1 LTDPEFNTE
10 DTEEGDPRI
19 RIFDTEDA
27 AFGRE
32 WGVSDPD
39 PGTRSS
45 VSSVFSV
52 SSLISFAAMDEPS
65 SSSASRIHV
74 LPRTLADQIAAG
86 EVVERPASVVKELA
100 ENSIDAGARKIDVE
114 IEAGGRRLIRVLDD
128 GGGMTAEETRLSLLR
143 HATSKIVSPDDLWG
157 LTTFGF
163 RGEALPSIA
172 AVSRLTL
179 RTKRPGS
186 TAGFT
191 LSYEAGFETSSG
203 DVGMPDGTQIEVRDL
218 FWNTPARLKFMKS
231 EATEA
236 ANVAEAVIRL
246 ALAHPEIHFRLRGNG
261 RVVLDLPPHRD
272 MGERVRAALARRGA
286 SLLHEAQGEE
296 AGVVVRA
303 FLAAPEEASATPRST
318 FMFVAKRFV
327 RDRSLMHALGMGY
340 GELLEKGRYPMA
352 ALFVDVPGQ
361 ELDVNVHPQKLEVR
375 FARPQ
380 EVYGAVRHVVGAA
393 VARAPWL
400 PPAPLHAYTL
410 PPENLDAAVDAVGE
424 ATAPSLS
431 PARDGRGWQEPLRSL
446 PRPRPRGLAHT
457 IEGLELPSET
467 PVFQSEP
474 ESPSAAAAGFFGSL
488 EYIGQVH
495 RTYLICES
503 QDELVIVDQH
513 AAHERVTFERLRQS
527 HRQRQVVR
535 QRLLF
540 PIPIEIDEQSMT
552 AVRDG
557 AALES
562 LGQLG
567 FEVED
572 FGPLTLL
579 VRAVPDL
586 LKKVDPKPLLLDVI
600 AGLAVGEQGE
610 GAQASFDK
618 VFATMA
624 CHGALRAGDV
634 INREQALAL
643 LVQLDAVD
651 LRSHCPHGRPVL
663 LRMPVAEIEQR
674 LGRT

>member
-1 LTDPEFNTE
+1 M
-10 DTEEGDPRI
+10 
-19 RIFDTEDA
+19 
-27 AFGRE
+27 
-32 WGVSDPD
+32 S
-39 PGTRSS
+39 
-45 VSSVFSV
+45 
-52 SSLISFAAMDEPS
+52 
-65 SSSASRIHV
+65 
-74 LPRTLADQIAAG
+74 
-86 EVVERPASVVKELA
+86 
-100 ENSIDAGARKIDVE
+100 
-114 IEAGGRRLIRVLDD
+114 RLI
-128 GGGMTAEETRLSLLR
+128 
-143 HATSKIVSPDDLWG
+143 
-157 LTTFGF
+157 
-163 RGEALPSIA
+163 
-172 AVSRLTL
+172 L

-191 LSYEAGFETSSG
+191 LGYDAGIETSSG

-286 SLLHEAQGEE
+286 SLLHEAKGEE

-303 FLAAPEEASATPRST
+303 FLAAPEEAAATPRST
-318 FMFVAKRFV
+318 FLFVGKRFV
-327 RDRSLMHALGMGY
+327 RDRSLLHALGMGY

-400 PPAPLHAYTL
+400 PAAPLHAYTL
-410 PPENLDAAVDAVGE
+410 PPESLDAPVDAAGD
-424 ATAPSLS
+424 APTPMQSK
-431 PARDGRGWQEPLRSL
+431 RDGRGWQEPLRTL
-446 PRPRPRGLAHT
+446 PQARSRGLAHT
-457 IEGLELPSET
+457 VEGLDIPKEVAPDHGEAAP
-467 PVFQSEP
+467 PV
-474 ESPSAAAAGFFGSL
+474 AATGGFFASL
-488 EYIGQVH
+488 EYVGQIH

-503 QDELVIVDQH
+503 HDELVIVDQH

-527 HRQRQVVR
+527 HRQRQVAR

-540 PIPIEIDEQSMT
+540 PIPIEIDELAMA
-552 AVRDG
+552 AVREGG
-557 AALES
+557 ALSA

-572 FGPLTLL
+572 FGPKTLL
-579 VRAVPDL
+579 LRAVPDL

-600 AGLAVGEQGE
+600 LGLTSDEQGDS
-610 GAQASFDK
+610 AQAGFDK

-634 INREQALAL
+634 VSREQALAL
-643 LVQLDAVD
+643 LGQLDGVD

>member
-1 LTDPEFNTE
+1 
-10 DTEEGDPRI
+10 
-19 RIFDTEDA
+19 
-27 AFGRE
+27 
-32 WGVSDPD
+32 
-39 PGTRSS
+39 
-45 VSSVFSV
+45 
-52 SSLISFAAMDEPS
+52 
-65 SSSASRIHV
+65 
-74 LPRTLADQIAAG
+74 
-86 EVVERPASVVKELA
+86 VKELA
-100 ENSIDAGARKIDVE
+100 ENSIDAGARRIDVE
-114 IEAGGRRLIRVLDD
+114 IEAGGRRLIRVVDD
-128 GGGMTAEETRLSLLR
+128 GGGMTAEETRLALLR

-179 RTKRPGS
+179 RTKRPDS
-186 TAGFT
+186 TAGFS
-191 LSYEAGFETSSG
+191 LVYEAGFETSSG

-231 EATEA
+231 EATES

-246 ALAHPEIHFRLRGNG
+246 ALGHPEVHFRLRGNS
-261 RVVLDLPPHRD
+261 RVVLDLPPHRN
-272 MGERVRAALARRGA
+272 MAERVRAALARRGA

-303 FLAAPEEASATPRST
+303 FLAAPEESSATPRST
-318 FMFVAKRFV
+318 FMFVGKRFV
-327 RDRSLMHALGMGY
+327 RDRSLLHALGMGY

-352 ALFVDVPGQ
+352 ALFVEVPGQ

-410 PPENLDAAVDAVGE
+410 PPENLEAPVDAAGE
-424 ATAPSLS
+424 ATAPAQVRAES
-431 PARDGRGWQEPLRSL
+431 GGWQEPLRSL
-446 PRPRPRGLAHT
+446 PQSRPRGLAHT
-457 IEGLELPSET
+457 IEGLELPKET
-467 PVFQSEP
+467 SPDATTEQRAPEP
-474 ESPSAAAAGFFGSL
+474 LAVASGGFFGSL

-503 QDELVIVDQH
+503 RDELIIVDQH

-540 PIPIEIDEQSMT
+540 PIPIEIDETAMA
-552 AVRDG
+552 AVREGG
-557 AALES
+557 ALAA

-567 FEVED
+567 FEIED

-579 VRAVPDL
+579 LRAVPDL

-600 AGLAVGEQGE
+600 AGLASDEPGNN
-610 GAQASFDK
+610 AQAGFDK

-634 INREQALAL
+634 VSREQALAL

-663 LRMPVAEIEQR
+663 LRMPVGEIEQR

>member
-1 LTDPEFNTE
+1 METT
-10 DTEEGDPRI
+10 
-19 RIFDTEDA
+19 
-27 AFGRE
+27 
-32 WGVSDPD
+32 
-39 PGTRSS
+39 
-45 VSSVFSV
+45 
-52 SSLISFAAMDEPS
+52 PS
-65 SSSASRIHV
+65 SPAPRIHV

-86 EVVERPASVVKELA
+86 EVVERPASVVKELS
-100 ENSIDAGARKIDVE
+100 ENSIDAGARRIDVE
-114 IEAGGRRLIRVLDD
+114 IEAGGRRLIRVVDD
-128 GGGMTAEETRLSLLR
+128 GGGMTAEETRLALLR

-186 TAGFT
+186 QAGFS
-191 LSYEAGFETSSG
+191 LGYEAGIETSSS

-286 SLLHEAQGEE
+286 TLLHEARGEE

-318 FMFVAKRFV
+318 FLFVAKRFV
-327 RDRSLMHALGMGY
+327 RDRSLLHALGMGY

-352 ALFVDVPGQ
+352 ALFIDVPGQ

-400 PPAPLHAYTL
+400 PAAPLRAYTL
-410 PPENLDAAVDAVGE
+410 PPENLAAPDDGAGE
-424 ATAPSLS
+424 STMPTPVS
-431 PARDGRGWQEPLRSL
+431 PERRGFQEPLRSL
-446 PRPRPRGLAHT
+446 PQPLRSVPQPRPRGLAQT
-457 IEGLELPSET
+457 IEGLEVPKET
-467 PVFQSEP
+467 APEEAVADVFSSQD
-474 ESPSAAAAGFFGSL
+474 SASNGFFGSL

-503 QDELVIVDQH
+503 SDELVIVDQH

-527 HRQRQVVR
+527 HRQHQVIR

-540 PIPIEIDEQSMT
+540 PIPIEIDEQAMA
-552 AVRDG
+552 AVREG
-557 AALES
+557 SALEA
-562 LGQLG
+562 LAHLG

-579 VRAVPDL
+579 LRAVPDL

-600 AGLAVGEQGE
+600 AGLCGGEQPDS
-610 GAQASFDK
+610 AQASFDK

-624 CHGALRAGDV
+624 CHAALRAGDV
-634 INREQALAL
+634 ISREQARAL

-663 LRMPVAEIEQR
+663 LRMPVGEIEQR

>member
-1 LTDPEFNTE
+1 MET
-10 DTEEGDPRI
+10 
-19 RIFDTEDA
+19 
-27 AFGRE
+27 
-32 WGVSDPD
+32 
-39 PGTRSS
+39 
-45 VSSVFSV
+45 
-52 SSLISFAAMDEPS
+52 PS
-65 SSSASRIHV
+65 SPAPRIHV

-100 ENSIDAGARKIDVE
+100 ENSIDAGARRIDVE
-114 IEAGGRRLIRVLDD
+114 IDAGGRRLIRVVDD
-128 GGGMTAEETRLSLLR
+128 GGGMTAEETRLALLR

-186 TAGFT
+186 TAGFS
-191 LSYEAGFETSSG
+191 LGYEAGIETSSG

-261 RVVLDLPPHRD
+261 RVVLDFPPHRD
-272 MGERVRAALARRGA
+272 MAERVRAALARRGA

-318 FMFVAKRFV
+318 FLFVGKRFV
-327 RDRSLMHALGMGY
+327 RDRSLLHALGMGY

-400 PPAPLHAYTL
+400 PPAPLRAYTL
-410 PPENLDAAVDAVGE
+410 PPENLDAPVEGVGE
-424 ATAPSLS
+424 ATAPPL
-431 PARDGRGWQEPLRSL
+431 PARRDGRGWQEPLRSV
-446 PRPRPRGLAHT
+446 PQSRPRGLAHT
-457 IEGLELPSET
+457 IEGLDLPRETPSEAR
-467 PVFQSEP
+467 SE
-474 ESPSAAAAGFFGSL
+474 ESVSAPPTVMATGFFGSL

-503 QDELVIVDQH
+503 RDELVIVDQH

-527 HRQRQVVR
+527 HRQHQVVR

-540 PIPIEIDEQSMT
+540 PIPIEIDEHAM
-552 AVRDG
+552 AVVREG
-557 AALES
+557 AALEV

-572 FGPLTLL
+572 FGPQTLL
-579 VRAVPDL
+579 LRAVPDL

-600 AGLAVGEQGE
+600 SGLSGDEHGND
-610 GAQASFDK
+610 AQASFDK

-634 INREQALAL
+634 VSREQALAL

-663 LRMPVAEIEQR
+663 LRMPVTEIEQR

>member
-1 LTDPEFNTE
+1 MDDP
-10 DTEEGDPRI
+10 
-19 RIFDTEDA
+19 
-27 AFGRE
+27 
-32 WGVSDPD
+32 
-39 PGTRSS
+39 
-45 VSSVFSV
+45 
-52 SSLISFAAMDEPS
+52 SLPAPP
-65 SSSASRIHV
+65 RIHV

-100 ENSIDAGARKIDVE
+100 ENSIDAGAHRIDVE
-114 IEAGGRRLIRVLDD
+114 IDAGGRRLIRVVDD
-128 GGGMTAEETRLSLLR
+128 GGGMTAEETRLALLR
-143 HATSKIVSPDDLWG
+143 HATSKIVSPEDLWG

-186 TAGFT
+186 TAGFS
-191 LSYEAGFETSSG
+191 LGYEAGIETSSG

-272 MGERVRAALARRGA
+272 MAERVRAALARRGA

-327 RDRSLMHALGMGY
+327 RDRSLLHALGMGY

-352 ALFVDVPGQ
+352 ALFIDVPGQ

-400 PPAPLHAYTL
+400 PPAPLRAYTL
-410 PPENLDAAVDAVGE
+410 PPENLEAPVDAVGE
-424 ATAPSLS
+424 ATVPAP
-431 PARDGRGWQEPLRSL
+431 AKRDSRGWQEPLRSV
-446 PRPRPRGLAHT
+446 PPSRPRGLT
-457 IEGLELPSET
+457 QTVEGLSLPMETWSEKT
-467 PVFQSEP
+467 TEGRAEGSALAQP
-474 ESPSAAAAGFFGSL
+474 AAAGGFFGSL

-503 QDELVIVDQH
+503 REELVIVDQH

-540 PIPIEIDEQSMT
+540 PIPIEIDEQAMA
-552 AVRDG
+552 AVREG
-557 AALES
+557 AALEA

-579 VRAVPDL
+579 LRAVPDL

-600 AGLAVGEQGE
+600 AGLASDEPGDN
-610 GAQASFDK
+610 AQAGFDK

-634 INREQALAL
+634 VSREQALAL

>member
-1 LTDPEFNTE
+1 
-10 DTEEGDPRI
+10 
-19 RIFDTEDA
+19 
-27 AFGRE
+27 
-32 WGVSDPD
+32 
-39 PGTRSS
+39 
-45 VSSVFSV
+45 
-52 SSLISFAAMDEPS
+52 MDNPS
-65 SSSASRIHV
+65 SSPAPRIHV

-100 ENSIDAGARKIDVE
+100 ENSIDAGAHRIDVE
-114 IEAGGRRLIRVLDD
+114 IEAGGRRVIRVVDD
-128 GGGMTAEETRLSLLR
+128 GGGMTPEETRLALLR

-186 TAGFT
+186 TAGFS
-191 LSYEAGFETSSG
+191 LGYEAGIETSSG

-261 RVVLDLPPHRD
+261 RVALDLPPHRD
-272 MGERVRAALARRGA
+272 MAERVRAALARRGA
-286 SLLHEAQGEE
+286 GLLHEAQGEE
-296 AGVVVRA
+296 SGVLVRA

-318 FMFVAKRFV
+318 FLFVAKRFV
-327 RDRSLMHALGMGY
+327 RDRSLLHALGMGY

-400 PPAPLHAYTL
+400 PPAPLRAYTL
-410 PPENLDAAVDAVGE
+410 PPENLDSPVDAAAEG
-424 ATAPSLS
+424 TAPAPPTRES
-431 PARDGRGWQEPLRSL
+431 RGWQEPLRSQ
-446 PRPRPRGLAHT
+446 PQIRARGLSQTA
-457 IEGLELPSET
+457 EGLEIPKAPAATEMGT
-467 PVFQSEP
+467 QQGWPGFHAPEEDAPVP
-474 ESPSAAAAGFFGSL
+474 PAIVAGGFFGSL

-503 QDELVIVDQH
+503 RDELVIVDQH

-527 HRQRQVVR
+527 HRQRQVAR

-540 PIPIEIDEQSMT
+540 PIPIEIDEQAMA
-552 AVRDG
+552 AVREGG
-557 AALES
+557 ALAA

-572 FGPLTLL
+572 FGPKTLL

-586 LKKVDPKPLLLDVI
+586 LKKVDPKPLLIDVI
-600 AGLAVGEQGE
+600 AGIASEEPGNT
-610 GAQASFDK
+610 AQAGFDK

-624 CHGALRAGDV
+624 CHGALRGGDV
-634 INREQALAL
+634 VSREQALAL
-643 LVQLDAVD
+643 LSQLDGVD

>member
-1 LTDPEFNTE
+1 MEN
-10 DTEEGDPRI
+10 
-19 RIFDTEDA
+19 
-27 AFGRE
+27 
-32 WGVSDPD
+32 
-39 PGTRSS
+39 
-45 VSSVFSV
+45 
-52 SSLISFAAMDEPS
+52 PS
-65 SSSASRIHV
+65 SPPAPRIHV

-100 ENSIDAGARKIDVE
+100 ENSIDAGAHRIDIE
-114 IEAGGRRLIRVLDD
+114 IEAGGRRLIRVVDD
-128 GGGMTAEETRLSLLR
+128 GGGMTAEETRLALLR

-186 TAGFT
+186 TAGFS
-191 LSYEAGFETSSG
+191 LGYDAGIETSSG

-286 SLLHEAQGEE
+286 SLLHEARGEE

-303 FLAAPEEASATPRST
+303 FLAAPEEAAATPRST
-318 FMFVAKRFV
+318 FLFVGKRFV
-327 RDRSLMHALGMGY
+327 RDRSLLHALGMGY

-400 PPAPLHAYTL
+400 PAAPLRAYTL
-410 PPENLDAAVDAVGE
+410 PPESLDAPVDAAGD
-424 ATAPSLS
+424 ASTPMQSKH
-431 PARDGRGWQEPLRSL
+431 DGRGWQEPLRAL
-446 PRPRPRGLAHT
+446 PQARSRGLAHT
-457 IEGLELPSET
+457 IEGLDIPKDVA
-467 PVFQSEP
+467 PDHG
-474 ESPSAAAAGFFGSL
+474 AAAPPVAATGGFFASL
-488 EYIGQVH
+488 EYVGQIH

-503 QDELVIVDQH
+503 HDELVIVDQH

-527 HRQRQVVR
+527 HRQRQVAR

-540 PIPIEIDEQSMT
+540 PIPIEIDELAMA
-552 AVRDG
+552 AVRERSSLT
-557 AALES
+557 A

-572 FGPLTLL
+572 FGPKTLL
-579 VRAVPDL
+579 LRAVPDL

-600 AGLAVGEQGE
+600 LGLTGDEQG
-610 GAQASFDK
+610 GSAQAGFDR

-634 INREQALAL
+634 VSREQALAL
-643 LVQLDAVD
+643 LGQLDGVD

>member
-1 LTDPEFNTE
+1 M
-10 DTEEGDPRI
+10 DT
-19 RIFDTEDA
+19 
-27 AFGRE
+27 
-32 WGVSDPD
+32 
-39 PGTRSS
+39 
-45 VSSVFSV
+45 
-52 SSLISFAAMDEPS
+52 S
-65 SSSASRIHV
+65 SSSPESRIHV

-100 ENSIDAGARKIDVE
+100 ENSIDAGARRIDVE
-114 IEAGGRRLIRVLDD
+114 VEAGGRRLIRVVDD
-128 GGGMTAEETRLSLLR
+128 GGGMTAEETRLALLR

-186 TAGFT
+186 TAGFS
-191 LSYEAGFETSSG
+191 LGYEAGIETSSG

-272 MGERVRAALARRGA
+272 MAERVRAALARRGA

-296 AGVVVRA
+296 SGVVVRA

-318 FMFVAKRFV
+318 FLFVAKRFV
-327 RDRSLMHALGMGY
+327 RDRSLLHALGMGY

-400 PPAPLHAYTL
+400 PPAPLRAYTL
-410 PPENLDAAVDAVGE
+410 PPENLEESANAAAE
-424 ATAPSLS
+424 APLPNPPKRESH
-431 PARDGRGWQEPLRSL
+431 GWQEPLRSL
-446 PRPRPRGLAHT
+446 PQMRSRGLSQPT
-457 IEGLELPSET
+457 ENLEEPAAPEEEAPSP
-467 PVFQSEP
+467 PVAVVS
-474 ESPSAAAAGFFGSL
+474 GFFGSL

-527 HRQRQVVR
+527 HRQRQVAR

-540 PIPIEIDEQSMT
+540 PIPIELDEQTMA
-552 AVRDG
+552 AVREGG
-557 AALES
+557 ALAA

-572 FGPLTLL
+572 FGPKTLL
-579 VRAVPDL
+579 LRAVPDL
-586 LKKVDPKPLLLDVI
+586 LKKVDPKPLLIDVI
-600 AGLAVGEQGE
+600 AGIASEEAGNP
-610 GAQASFDK
+610 AQAGFDK

-624 CHGALRAGDV
+624 CHAALRGGDV
-634 INREQALAL
+634 VSREQALAL
-643 LVQLDAVD
+643 LAQLDSVD

>member
-1 LTDPEFNTE
+1 MDITPASSA
-10 DTEEGDPRI
+10 PRI
-19 RIFDTEDA
+19 R
-27 AFGRE
+27 
-32 WGVSDPD
+32 
-39 PGTRSS
+39 
-45 VSSVFSV
+45 
-52 SSLISFAAMDEPS
+52 
-65 SSSASRIHV
+65 V

-100 ENSIDAGARKIDVE
+100 ENAIDAGSRRIDIE
-114 IEAGGRRLIRVLDD
+114 IEAGGRRLIRVIDD
-128 GGGMTAEETRLSLLR
+128 GSGMTAEETRLALLR

-172 AVSRLTL
+172 AVSRLCI
-179 RTKRPGS
+179 RSKRPGT
-186 TAGFT
+186 TAGFS
-191 LSYEAGFETSSG
+191 LVHEAGIETSSA
-203 DVGMPDGTQIEVRDL
+203 DVGMPDGTQVEVRDL

-236 ANVAEAVIRL
+236 ANVAEAVLRL
-246 ALAHPEIHFRLRGNG
+246 ALAHPEVHLRLRGNG

-272 MGERVRAALARRGA
+272 SAERVRAALARRGA
-286 SLLHEAQGEE
+286 SLLHEAEGEE
-296 AGVVVRA
+296 SGVRVRA

-318 FMFVAKRFV
+318 FLFVAKRFV
-327 RDRSLMHALGMGY
+327 RDRSLLHALCMGY

-361 ELDVNVHPQKLEVR
+361 ELDINVHPQKLEVR
-375 FARPQ
+375 FARAQ

-400 PPAPLHAYTL
+400 PPAPLRAYTL
-410 PPENLDAAVDAVGE
+410 PPESLEAPAESMGE
-424 ATAPSLS
+424 ATMPSI
-431 PARDGRGWQEPLRSL
+431 PVHQTRGFQEPLRGPTLS
-446 PRPRPRGLAHT
+446 RARGLSHT
-457 IEGLELPSET
+457 VEGLDLPSVRNT
-467 PVFQSEP
+467 PDSGGAPALVP
-474 ESPSAAAAGFFGSL
+474 GPTESLGFFASL
-488 EYIGQVH
+488 NYIGQVH
-495 RTYLICES
+495 GTYLICES
-503 QDELVIVDQH
+503 ADELIVIDQH
-513 AAHERVTFERLRQS
+513 AAHERVTFERIRQA
-527 HRQRQVVR
+527 HRQRQVAR

-540 PIPIEIDEQSMT
+540 PIPIEIDEQAMA
-552 AVRDG
+552 AVREG
-557 AALES
+557 RTLAALAE
-562 LGQLG
+562 LG

-579 VRAVPDL
+579 LRAVPDL

-600 AGLAVGEQGE
+600 SGIADEQPGE
-610 GAQASFDK
+610 GAQHSFDE

-624 CHGALRAGDV
+624 CHGALRAGDTV
-634 INREQALAL
+634 TREQVVAL
-643 LVQLDAVD
+643 LHQLDGVD

>member
-1 LTDPEFNTE
+1 M
-10 DTEEGDPRI
+10 DT
-19 RIFDTEDA
+19 
-27 AFGRE
+27 
-32 WGVSDPD
+32 
-39 PGTRSS
+39 
-45 VSSVFSV
+45 
-52 SSLISFAAMDEPS
+52 PS
-65 SSSASRIHV
+65 SSPEPRIHV

-100 ENSIDAGARKIDVE
+100 ENSIDAGARRIEVE
-114 IEAGGRRLIRVLDD
+114 VEAGGRRLIRVVDD
-128 GGGMTAEETRLSLLR
+128 GGGMTAEETRLALLR

-179 RTKRPGS
+179 RTKRPGT
-186 TAGFT
+186 TAGFS
-191 LSYEAGFETSSG
+191 LGYEAGIETSSG
-203 DVGMPDGTQIEVRDL
+203 EVGMPDGTQIEVRDL

-246 ALAHPEIHFRLRGNG
+246 AIAHPEIHFRLRGNG

-272 MGERVRAALARRGA
+272 MAERVRAALARRGA

-296 AGVVVRA
+296 SGVVVRA

-318 FMFVAKRFV
+318 FLFVAKRFV
-327 RDRSLMHALGMGY
+327 RDRSLLHALGMGY

-400 PPAPLHAYTL
+400 PSAPLRAYTL
-410 PPENLDAAVDAVGE
+410 PPEENLEAPIDGAAE
-424 ATAPSLS
+424 APTPTQ
-431 PARDGRGWQEPLRSL
+431 PKRDTHGWQESLRSL
-446 PRPRPRGLAHT
+446 PQMRSRGFSQPA
-457 IEGLELPSET
+457 EGLEEPAAPDAEAPSS
-467 PVFQSEP
+467 PVTVMG
-474 ESPSAAAAGFFGSL
+474 GFFSSL

-527 HRQRQVVR
+527 HRQRQVAR

-540 PIPIEIDEQSMT
+540 PIPIELDEQTMA
-552 AVRDG
+552 AVREDG
-557 AALES
+557 ALLA

-572 FGPLTLL
+572 FGPKTLL
-579 VRAVPDL
+579 LRAVPDL
-586 LKKVDPKPLLLDVI
+586 LKKVDPKPLLIDVI
-600 AGLAVGEQGE
+600 AGIASEEPGNT
-610 GAQASFDK
+610 AQAGFDK

-624 CHGALRAGDV
+624 CHAALRGGDV
-634 INREQALAL
+634 VSREQALAL
-643 LVQLDAVD
+643 LAQLDSVD

-663 LRMPVAEIEQR
+663 LRMPVAELEQR

>member
-1 LTDPEFNTE
+1 MET
-10 DTEEGDPRI
+10 
-19 RIFDTEDA
+19 
-27 AFGRE
+27 
-32 WGVSDPD
+32 
-39 PGTRSS
+39 
-45 VSSVFSV
+45 
-52 SSLISFAAMDEPS
+52 PS
-65 SSSASRIHV
+65 SPAPRIHV

-100 ENSIDAGARKIDVE
+100 ENSIDAGARRIDVE
-114 IEAGGRRLIRVLDD
+114 IEAGGRRLIRVVDD
-128 GGGMTAEETRLSLLR
+128 GGGMTAEETRLALLR

-172 AVSRLTL
+172 AVSRLSL

-186 TAGFT
+186 AAGFS
-191 LSYEAGFETSSG
+191 LGYEAGIETSSG

-261 RVVLDLPPHRD
+261 RVVLDFPPHRD

-296 AGVVVRA
+296 SGVVVRA

-318 FMFVAKRFV
+318 FLFVGKRYV
-327 RDRSLMHALGMGY
+327 RDRSLLHALGMGY

-400 PPAPLHAYTL
+400 PPAPLRAYTL
-410 PPENLDAAVDAVGE
+410 PPENLDAPVEGVGE
-424 ATAPSLS
+424 ATAPPV
-431 PARDGRGWQEPLRSL
+431 PARRDGRSWQEPLRSV
-446 PRPRPRGLAHT
+446 PQSRPRGLAHT
-457 IEGLELPSET
+457 IEGLELPRETRSEARSEENVST
-467 PVFQSEP
+467 PPTVV
-474 ESPSAAAAGFFGSL
+474 ATGFFGSL

-503 QDELVIVDQH
+503 RDELVIVDQH

-540 PIPIEIDEQSMT
+540 PIPIEIDEHAM
-552 AVRDG
+552 AVVRAG
-557 AALES
+557 AALEV

-572 FGPLTLL
+572 FGPQTLL
-579 VRAVPDL
+579 LRAVPDL

-600 AGLAVGEQGE
+600 SGLSGDEHGND
-610 GAQASFDK
+610 AQASFDK

-634 INREQALAL
+634 VSREQALAL

-663 LRMPVAEIEQR
+663 LRMPVTEIEQR